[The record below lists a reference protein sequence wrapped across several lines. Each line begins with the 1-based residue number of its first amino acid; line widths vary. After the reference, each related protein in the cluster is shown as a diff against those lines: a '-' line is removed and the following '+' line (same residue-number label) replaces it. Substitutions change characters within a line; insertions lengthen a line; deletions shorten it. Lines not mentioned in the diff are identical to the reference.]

1 MDPIMQ
7 FKSHIHGKNADV
19 RIYPDRVEWTRKGWL
34 GAGSKAALGFMTMGA
49 SLLATGIRRSED
61 GEIIPL
67 NAITHIGKRRGKGL
81 NTEVVLTTSGGDLAM
96 RVYHG
101 DADLIIAT
109 IHQIQRDGYTL
120 PSASQMPMAPTP
132 TPVTMAPPA
141 SAPTPQPARPDLTE
155 QLTKLGQLRDA
166 GILTEE
172 EFATKKADLLSRL

>member
-19 RIYPDRVEWTRKGWL
+19 RIYPDRVEWSRKGWL
-34 GAGSKAALGFMTMGA
+34 GAGSKAALGLMTMGA

-81 NTEVVLTTSGGDLAM
+81 NTEVVLTTSGGDLVM
-96 RVYHG
+96 RVHHG
-101 DADLIIAT
+101 DADRIIST
-109 IHQIQRDGYTL
+109 IHQIQRNGYTL
-120 PSASQMPMAPTP
+120 PPTSQMPMTPPQPTPVPANAPTP
-132 TPVTMAPPA
+132 AI
-141 SAPTPQPARPDLTE
+141 PDVAE
-155 QLTKLGQLRDA
+155 QLSKLGQLRDA

-172 EFATKKADLLSRL
+172 EFAAKKADLLSRF